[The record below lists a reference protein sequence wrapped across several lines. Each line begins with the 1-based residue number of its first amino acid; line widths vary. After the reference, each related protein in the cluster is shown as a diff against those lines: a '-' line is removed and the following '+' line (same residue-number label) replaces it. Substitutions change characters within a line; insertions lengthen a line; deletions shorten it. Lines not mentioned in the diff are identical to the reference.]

1 VNRTKIGIPAFN
13 WLSLPLHHYP
23 STERNRIMETTRQ
36 QKVSRLI
43 QKELAEYFRGTGLDI
58 GQGTIISV
66 TVVRVSP
73 DLSQARVYLSI
84 FPPAQRELILKG
96 IDSQSKQIRFELG
109 RKIAKQVRHIPDLHF
124 FMDDSLDYA
133 ERINELLK

>member
-1 VNRTKIGIPAFN
+1 
-13 WLSLPLHHYP
+13 
-23 STERNRIMETTRQ
+23 METTRQ